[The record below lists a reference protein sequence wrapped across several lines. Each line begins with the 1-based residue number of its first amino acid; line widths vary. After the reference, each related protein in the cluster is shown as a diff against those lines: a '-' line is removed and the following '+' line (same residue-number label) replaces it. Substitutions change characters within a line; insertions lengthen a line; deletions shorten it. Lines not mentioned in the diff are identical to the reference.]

1 MILTQKISDIYGDPS
16 ILTSVLGVCILSVR
30 KQDISGGGLHI
41 VSPSP
46 DDGTRIGFPIRSSEI
61 GDFCRIAL
69 GKCLRLR
76 KSPDTPERDRTV
88 GLAM

>member
-1 MILTQKISDIYGDPS
+1 MTQKISDFYGDPS
-16 ILTSVLGVCILSVR
+16 ISTSILDVGIFITGR
-30 KQDISGGGLHI
+30 KQDVSGGDLHI

-76 KSPDTPERDRTV
+76 KSPDI
-88 GLAM
+88 